1 MATSETTIRLLL
13 SVGLLHC
20 SQNAIDK
27 LSVIKIIEM
36 KNAINSHK
44 NVKKKHTQMRK
55 ETSEAIQRVKETPR
69 NEHSARFVVVRYC
82 GIFSSKIFVP
92 TVRLIA
98 RNR

>member
-44 NVKKKHTQMRK
+44 NVKKKHTHKWEKKQAKRFNEWK
-55 ETSEAIQRVKETPR
+55 KLQETSIQPDLLLSVIVAFL
-69 NEHSARFVVVRYC
+69 ARKYLFPLF
-82 GIFSSKIFVP
+82 G
-92 TVRLIA
+92 
-98 RNR
+98 